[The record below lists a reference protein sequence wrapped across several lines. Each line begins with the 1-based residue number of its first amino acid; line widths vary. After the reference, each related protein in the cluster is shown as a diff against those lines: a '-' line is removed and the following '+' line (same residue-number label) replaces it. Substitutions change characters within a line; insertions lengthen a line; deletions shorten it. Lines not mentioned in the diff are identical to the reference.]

1 MNHEVLRIQLLE
13 LSGLFL
19 AGLLQEDCYRRPLQ
33 TTSASNTT
41 ATLSTTTMFSPPQR
55 YFYPPNSYLSIL
67 NRMLNK
73 QKVIISSI
81 NYRHDE
87 MRKVI
92 PQDFDKWREILPVLR
107 DVWSF
112 WDIQV
117 IKMKKSIDK
126 MLKGRKSKDELI
138 KIR

>member
-1 MNHEVLRIQLLE
+1 MNHEVQRIQLLE

-41 ATLSTTTMFSPPQR
+41 TTMFSPPQR
-55 YFYPPNSYLSIL
+55 YFYPQNSYLSIL

-81 NYRHDE
+81 NYIID
-87 MRKVI
+87 M
-92 PQDFDKWREILPVLR
+92 
-107 DVWSF
+107 
-112 WDIQV
+112 
-117 IKMKKSIDK
+117 MK
-126 MLKGRKSKDELI
+126 
-138 KIR
+138 